1 MSDAKSVLA
10 ELKAAGVSVNS
21 LCADSRRVRKGDVF
35 VAMKGAQVDGRD
47 YVAQAIKNGAVA
59 VIYESGKT
67 PVGIGTECRLST
79 ADPLR
84 GREAVLR
91 ETPTSPPLVTASNIA
106 SFIGELAD
114 EVYGHP
120 SQKLWLAG
128 VTGTNG
134 KTSVSQWI
142 AQALNRLDERCAVIG
157 TLGNGFPD
165 ALMESSNT
173 TPDVITTQAT
183 LAGFVNQKAQACA
196 MEVSSIGLHQHRVDG
211 VDFKVAILTNL
222 SRDHLDYH
230 GDMAS
235 YAKAKETLF
244 LLPGLAAAVLN
255 LDDHFGRELAAKLRD
270 QVHTIGYTFNGAIG
284 DEVQCDQILVARNLT
299 FRAAGLAFD
308 LDGQHISAP
317 VVGRFNAANL
327 LAVIGALLAR
337 GHDLQNIANTLTQIV
352 APPGRMQSI
361 GGVGEPLVVVD
372 YAHTP
377 DALEKTL
384 SVLRETADSRAGKL
398 HCVFGCGGARDAGKR
413 PQMGAVAETFADRV
427 VVTSDNPRNEDPEAI
442 ISDILKGMHGRPQV
456 EPDRGLAITATISA
470 ASSQDVVLLAGKGHE
485 PYQEI
490 NGVRLPFSDLQTA
503 QLVLATRRQ
512 SAGMALEQ
520 PQ

>member
-10 ELKAAGVSVNS
+10 KLETAGVAVQS
-21 LCADSRRVRKGDVF
+21 LCADSRRVRAGDVF

-47 YVAQAIKNGAVA
+47 YLAQAIENGAIG
-59 VIYESGKT
+59 VIYERGKT
-67 PVGIGTECRLST
+67 PVGADGT
-79 ADPLR
+79 
-84 GREAVLR
+84 
-91 ETPTSPPLVTASNIA
+91 PLVTASNIA
-106 SFIGELAD
+106 SFIGELASD
-114 EVYGHP
+114 VYGHP

-142 AQALNRLDERCAVIG
+142 AQAMNGLDERCAVIG

-165 ALMESSNT
+165 ALMESANT
-173 TPDVITTQAT
+173 TPDAITTQAT
-183 LAGFVNQKAQACA
+183 LASFVNQKAQACA

-211 VDFKVAILTNL
+211 IEFKVAILTNL

-235 YAKAKETLF
+235 YAKAKEALF
-244 LLPGLAAAVLN
+244 LLPGLAVAVLN
-255 LDDHFGRELAAKLRD
+255 LDDYLGRELAAKLHGR
-270 QVHTIGYTFNGAIG
+270 VATIGYTLNDAIG
-284 DEVQCDQILVARNLT
+284 DEIQCDQILVARNLS
-299 FRAAGLAFD
+299 FHAAGLEFELAA
-308 LDGQHISAP
+308 QHINAP
-317 VVGRFNAANL
+317 LVRRFNASNL
-327 LAVIGALLAR
+327 LAVIGALLTR
-337 GHDLQNIANTLTQIV
+337 GHGLQNIAKVLTQIV

-361 GGVGEPLVVVD
+361 GGAGEPLVVVD

-377 DALEKTL
+377 DALEKAL

-456 EPDRGLAITATISA
+456 EIDRGLAITATISA

-512 SAGMALEQ
+512 NGRMALEQ
-520 PQ
+520 RA

>member
-10 ELKAAGVSVNS
+10 ELETAGVAVQS
-21 LCADSRRVRKGDVF
+21 LCADSRRVRAGDVF

-47 YVAQAIKNGAVA
+47 YLAQAIENGAIG
-59 VIYESGKT
+59 VIYERGKT
-67 PVGIGTECRLST
+67 PVGADGT
-79 ADPLR
+79 
-84 GREAVLR
+84 
-91 ETPTSPPLVTASNIA
+91 PLVTASNIA
-106 SFIGELAD
+106 SFIGELASD
-114 EVYGHP
+114 VYGHP

-142 AQALNRLDERCAVIG
+142 AQAMNGLDERCAVIG

-165 ALMESSNT
+165 ALMESANT
-173 TPDVITTQAT
+173 TPDAITTQAT
-183 LAGFVNQKAQACA
+183 LASFVNQKAQACA

-211 VDFKVAILTNL
+211 IEFKVAILTNL

-235 YAKAKETLF
+235 YAKAKEALF
-244 LLPGLAAAVLN
+244 LLPGLAVAVLN
-255 LDDHFGRELAAKLRD
+255 LDDYLGRELAAKLHGR
-270 QVHTIGYTFNGAIG
+270 VATIGYTLNDAIG
-284 DEVQCDQILVARNLT
+284 DEIQCDQILVARNLS
-299 FRAAGLAFD
+299 FHAAGLEFE
-308 LDGQHISAP
+308 LDGQHINAP
-317 VVGRFNAANL
+317 VVGRFNASNL
-327 LAVIGALLAR
+327 LAVIGALLTR
-337 GHDLQNIANTLTQIV
+337 GHGLQNIAKVLTQIV

-361 GGVGEPLVVVD
+361 GGAGEPLVVVD

-377 DALEKTL
+377 DALEKAL

-456 EPDRGLAITATISA
+456 EIDRGLAITATISA

-512 SAGMALEQ
+512 NGRMALEQ
-520 PQ
+520 RA